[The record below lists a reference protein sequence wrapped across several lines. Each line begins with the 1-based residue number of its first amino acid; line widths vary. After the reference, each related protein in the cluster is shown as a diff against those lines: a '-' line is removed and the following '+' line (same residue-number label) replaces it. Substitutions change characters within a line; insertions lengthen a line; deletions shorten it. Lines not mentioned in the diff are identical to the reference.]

1 LLAGVDDELVDV
13 VPISS
18 SRARTP
24 LRPTISPAEGVDADG
39 VAVCRGI
46 RAVARARLVQR
57 LGAVT
62 PDTMRKIDRALADI
76 LGLGANREQ

>member
-1 LLAGVDDELVDV
+1 
-13 VPISS
+13 
-18 SRARTP
+18 
-24 LRPTISPAEGVDADG
+24 
-39 VAVCRGI
+39 
-46 RAVARARLVQR
+46 VARARLVQQ